1 MARKILVVDDDE
13 DYVLAIEKMLEAEGY
28 LVSTAANSA
37 EAEKLLKSELPD
49 LILLDVV
56 MPGKDGF
63 ALADELAENKKLSGI
78 PVVLVTSVA
87 DSSGR
92 IMHSFEEGKGCTAV
106 DILPKSNAPERLV
119 PVIQEVLGEA

>member
-1 MARKILVVDDDE
+1 MARRIMLIDDDE
-13 DYVLAIEKMLEAEGY
+13 DYVLAIERLLEAEGY

-37 EAEKLLKSELPD
+37 EAGKLLDSELPD
-49 LILLDVV
+49 LILLDVI

-63 ALADELAENKKLSGI
+63 TLADELAENKKLAGV

-92 IMHSFEEGKGCTAV
+92 MMHAFEENKGCTAV
-106 DILPKSNAPERLV
+106 DVLSKSDAPERLI
-119 PVIQEVLGEA
+119 PVIHGVLGEA